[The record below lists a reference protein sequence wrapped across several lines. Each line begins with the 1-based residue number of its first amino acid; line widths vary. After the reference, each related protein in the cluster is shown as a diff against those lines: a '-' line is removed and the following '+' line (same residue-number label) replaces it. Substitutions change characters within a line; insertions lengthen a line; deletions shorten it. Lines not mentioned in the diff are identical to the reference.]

1 MFVMPLGQ
9 TVVKTK
15 SKFNVDFISHPK
27 LREPM
32 GDYPDTKESLEVG
45 WQVAN
50 FPKRYV
56 IFITDTFQ
64 SE

>member
-1 MFVMPLGQ
+1 
-9 TVVKTK
+9 
-15 SKFNVDFISHPK
+15 
-27 LREPM
+27 M
-32 GDYPDTKESLEVG
+32 GDYPDTKQSLEVG

>member
-1 MFVMPLGQ
+1 M
-9 TVVKTK
+9 KTK
-15 SKFNVDFISHPK
+15 SKFNVDFMSHPK

-32 GDYPDTKESLEVG
+32 GDYPDTKESLEVR